1 MNDTVPVQVTALFS
15 MAPLAVKKQTG
26 KIVLVAKPATTQS
39 GTKSGNEFHLTLK
52 ENLKAGKASKKG
64 GGALSRRN
72 STTSAGANTSTS
84 GKGSSGANRRNSS
97 GVTSKMLE
105 PQVSHEIGFFNKLIL
120 FIEFH

>member
-15 MAPLAVKKQTG
+15 MTPLAVKKQTG
-26 KIVLVAKPATTQS
+26 ISIGGQTCDSTQS

-105 PQVSHEIGFFNKLIL
+105 PQVSLMRLDFSTNL